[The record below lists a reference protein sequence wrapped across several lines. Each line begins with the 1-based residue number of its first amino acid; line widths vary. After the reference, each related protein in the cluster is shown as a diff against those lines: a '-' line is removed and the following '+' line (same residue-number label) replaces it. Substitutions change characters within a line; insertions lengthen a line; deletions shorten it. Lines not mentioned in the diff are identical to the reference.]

1 MRHEVAIACLRILNA
16 QIVYVVVIHAIGA
29 WVECTLEKGLRY
41 AGGWN
46 GFGVKTRGIAIG
58 VRLCALVSST
68 LHSFLKVN
76 TAI

>member
-41 AGGWN
+41 AGG
-46 GFGVKTRGIAIG
+46 
-58 VRLCALVSST
+58 
-68 LHSFLKVN
+68 
-76 TAI
+76 